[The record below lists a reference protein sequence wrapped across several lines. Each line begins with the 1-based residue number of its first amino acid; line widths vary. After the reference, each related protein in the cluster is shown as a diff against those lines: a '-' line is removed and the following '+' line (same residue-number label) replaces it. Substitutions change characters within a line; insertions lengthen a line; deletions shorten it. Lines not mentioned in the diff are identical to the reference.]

1 MVDLY
6 QKINDI
12 LGQRTFN
19 CQKMSFHYDIIIPCD
34 TPEHTFENEV
44 MQEGGGVPLEAT
56 VEALSLPFTSRPTR
70 QYISSPPPPNRQT
83 KARQRSGARQSCGA
97 EHRATWG
104 WQ

>member
-19 CQKMSFHYDIIIPCD
+19 CQKMSFHYDLIIPCD

-44 MQEGGGVPLEAT
+44 MQGGDGVPLEAT
-56 VEALSLPFTSRPTR
+56 VEVLSLPFTSRPTR
-70 QYISSPPPPNRQT
+70 QYISSPPLPNRYQ
-83 KARQRSGARQSCGA
+83 KPNPMGV
-97 EHRATWG
+97 
-104 WQ
+104 

>member
-34 TPEHTFENEV
+34 TPEYTFENEV
-44 MQEGGGVPLEAT
+44 MQEGDGVPLEAT
-56 VEALSLPFTSRPTR
+56 VEVLSLPFTSRPTR
-70 QYISSPPPPNRQT
+70 QYISSPPLPNRYQ
-83 KARQRSGARQSCGA
+83 KPNPMGV
-97 EHRATWG
+97 
-104 WQ
+104 